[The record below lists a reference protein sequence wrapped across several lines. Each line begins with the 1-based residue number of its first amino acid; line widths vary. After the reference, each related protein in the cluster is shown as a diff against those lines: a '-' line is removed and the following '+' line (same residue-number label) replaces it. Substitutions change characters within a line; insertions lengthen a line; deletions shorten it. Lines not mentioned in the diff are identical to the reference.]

1 MPGVLGGSY
10 VIANQPGPG
19 RQGIRRGARSL
30 RKRCRHPCRRAVAG
44 ARRHRAFA
52 AALGLD
58 LTRAR
63 RSRWLR
69 WAITE
74 RLRRILMRVKSTS
87 GSTSLHSMAPP
98 SSFGVTIRAS
108 ALATGW
114 QLLSRQ
120 GRPRYRGETGERG
133 VRGEKGDRG
142 EPGAT
147 VVLWQLDRERYRV
160 SPLMS
165 DGKVG
170 PMLELRPMFE
180 QFLAE
185 VAS

>member
-1 MPGVLGGSY
+1 MRRRTPG
-10 VIANQPGPG
+10 
-19 RQGIRRGARSL
+19 
-30 RKRCRHPCRRAVAG
+30 H
-44 ARRHRAFA
+44 
-52 AALGLD
+52 
-58 LTRAR
+58 
-63 RSRWLR
+63 
-69 WAITE
+69 
-74 RLRRILMRVKSTS
+74 
-87 GSTSLHSMAPP
+87 
-98 SSFGVTIRAS
+98 
-108 ALATGW
+108 
-114 QLLSRQ
+114 
-120 GRPRYRGETGERG
+120 RGETGERG

-147 VVLWQLDRERYRV
+147 VVSWQLDRERYRV